1 MKEKYEL
8 TALVPMKEHSKRI
21 PSKNIRLL
29 GKKPLFFYI
38 LESLESAKYV
48 EEIIINT
55 DSYKIISLVKKNFPE
70 LILIDRPK
78 YLLGDKVP
86 MTPIIEHD
94 LKYVKTKHFLQT
106 HSTNPFLSSKTI
118 DNAINIYFN
127 SLKKGF
133 DSAMGVNIYQT
144 RFYDDKKRPIN
155 HNPDVMIPS
164 QDMPYLYEDN
174 SNFYIN
180 SVENFYR
187 NKDRVGKNPVFI
199 EVPKLESI
207 DIDEEEDFIIAKALY
222 ACLKNKKLKDD
233 FYEK

>member
-1 MKEKYEL
+1 MKEKYEV
-8 TALVPMKEHSKRI
+8 TALVPMKDHSERI
-21 PSKNIRLL
+21 HLKNIRLL

-38 LESLESAKYV
+38 LESLESAIYV
-48 EEIIINT
+48 KKIIVNT
-55 DSYKIISLVKKNFPE
+55 DSPKIMSLAKENFPE
-70 LILIDRPK
+70 IILINRPK
-78 YLLGDKVP
+78 YLQGDKVP

-94 LKYVKTKHFLQT
+94 LKYVKTKHFFQT

-118 DNAINIYFN
+118 DNAIKIYFDG
-127 SLKKGF
+127 LKKGF

-164 QDMPYLYEDN
+164 QNMPYLYEDN

-187 NKDRVGKNPVFI
+187 NKNRVGKTPVFI

-207 DIDEEEDFIIAKALY
+207 DIDEEEDFIIAEALY
-222 ACLKNKKLKDD
+222 SFLKYKKMTG
-233 FYEK
+233 